1 MFLVI
6 ADFDLRSQNFQ
17 RDIGLSKKINHKPT
31 YPATMKIKNIKVWS
45 TDLGNTK
52 PYTIAFK
59 TVDEVRNAFIEITL
73 DNGMTGLGSGNP
85 SEYVVG
91 ENLAQTLEALQEKNL
106 EFLVGRDIREMK
118 QLTYE
123 AWLNFP
129 KNPAARAAIDIAL
142 YDAFTK
148 FLGIPLVKYLGQKIQ
163 SMPTSN
169 TIGIKNVTE
178 TLKETGEYLK
188 QGFKAIKVKLGK
200 DLAEDIERMV
210 KMREQFGYD
219 YAIRID
225 ANQGYNANQTIEF
238 YQQTNNLKIELIEQ
252 PLPAKAIQEMK
263 ALPDEVREVIAADES
278 LISPKDALELVKPP
292 RACGIFNIKLM
303 KCGGVTQ
310 GLKIADIAFQEGIDL
325 FWGCND
331 ESIISITAALHAAF
345 ACSNTKYID
354 LDGSL
359 DLGKDVVK
367 GGFILKDGMMHCS
380 DKPGLGVELI

>member
-1 MFLVI
+1 
-6 ADFDLRSQNFQ
+6 
-17 RDIGLSKKINHKPT
+17 
-31 YPATMKIKNIKVWS
+31 MKIKDIKIWS
-45 TDLGNTK
+45 ADLGNTK

-59 TVDEVRNAFIEITL
+59 TVDEVRNAFVEITL
-73 DNGMTGLGSGNP
+73 ADGTTGIGSGNP

-91 ENLAQTLEALQEKNL
+91 ENLTQTLEALQERNL

-118 QLTYE
+118 QLAFE
-123 AWLNFP
+123 VWQKFP
-129 KNPAARAAIDIAL
+129 KNPAARAALDIAL
-142 YDAFTK
+142 HDAFTK

-169 TIGIKNVTE
+169 TIGIKNVME
-178 TLKETGEYLK
+178 TLKETDDYLK

-200 DLAEDIERMV
+200 DLEEDIERMV

-225 ANQGYNANQTIEF
+225 ANQGYDSAQTIAF
-238 YQQTNNLKIELIEQ
+238 YQQTKHLKIELIEQ
-252 PLPAKAIQEMK
+252 PLPAKAISEMK

-278 LISPKDALELVKPP
+278 LISPVHALELVKPP

-303 KCGGVTQ
+303 KCGGVSQ
-310 GLKIADIAFQEGIDL
+310 GLKIADIALHEGIDL

-331 ESIISITAALHAAF
+331 ESIVSITAALHAAF

-367 GGFILKDGMMHCS
+367 GGFILKDGIMYCS
-380 DKPGLGVELI
+380 DKPGLGVERIG